1 MTSGLARELSG
12 ILGKWLIYSLFIA
25 AAIYGIFYI
34 LGMRGLDLIIVLWS
48 SVIASSIFAIP
59 YEDYWDH
66 RLYHVLFG
74 VTASLIIT
82 SFALLTVSVL
92 AQNIIEYHI
101 SSSLMMPAIFISG
114 IILTIFTRNYWS
126 LEKLQAIKSL
136 AMYGILGETFL
147 LSLGEAISGMADVEI
162 WVRGLF
168 FIVVL
173 IIIIILGVAIL
184 RTMGDEWK
192 PW

>member
-1 MTSGLARELSG
+1 
-12 ILGKWLIYSLFIA
+12 
-25 AAIYGIFYI
+25 
-34 LGMRGLDLIIVLWS
+34 
-48 SVIASSIFAIP
+48 
-59 YEDYWDH
+59 
-66 RLYHVLFG
+66 VLFG

-82 SFALLTVSVL
+82 SFALLTVNVL

-147 LSLGEAISGMADVEI
+147 LSLGEAISSMADVEI
-162 WVRGLF
+162 WVRGYFLSSS
-168 FIVVL
+168 L
-173 IIIIILGVAIL
+173 SLL
-184 RTMGDEWK
+184 LS
-192 PW
+192 

>member
-34 LGMRGLDLIIVLWS
+34 LGMRGLDLILVLWS

-126 LEKLQAIKSL
+126 LEKLQAIKSM

>member
-34 LGMRGLDLIIVLWS
+34 LGMRGLDLILVLWS

>member
-34 LGMRGLDLIIVLWS
+34 LGMRGLDLILVLWS

-114 IILTIFTRNYWS
+114 IVLTIFTRNYWS
-126 LEKLQAIKSL
+126 LEKLQGIKSM
-136 AMYGILGETFL
+136 AMYGILGETSL
-147 LSLGEAISGMADVEI
+147 LSLSDAISGMADVEI
-162 WVRGLF
+162 WVQGLF

>member
-82 SFALLTVSVL
+82 SFA
-92 AQNIIEYHI
+92 
-101 SSSLMMPAIFISG
+101 
-114 IILTIFTRNYWS
+114 
-126 LEKLQAIKSL
+126 
-136 AMYGILGETFL
+136 
-147 LSLGEAISGMADVEI
+147 
-162 WVRGLF
+162 
-168 FIVVL
+168 
-173 IIIIILGVAIL
+173 
-184 RTMGDEWK
+184 
-192 PW
+192 